1 LRKVGSV
8 QCAVFRKSWNADR
21 SALSTAHCA
30 LPSDTCPLPNEFA
43 PMMSKNENGILFTRR
58 TL

>member
-1 LRKVGSV
+1 VGSV